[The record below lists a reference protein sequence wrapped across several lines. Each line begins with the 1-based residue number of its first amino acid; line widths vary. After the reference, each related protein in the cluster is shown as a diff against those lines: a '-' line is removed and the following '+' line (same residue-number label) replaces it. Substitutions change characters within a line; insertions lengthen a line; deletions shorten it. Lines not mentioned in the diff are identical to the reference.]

1 MSGVLK
7 HDIYSGIIK
16 NWGKLF
22 FGVVIFIIA
31 GMTGLILARNYGISN
46 VSWSELSSY
55 IFAGAMPYQETS
67 EKGYSFHIPLVWLII
82 QIYMAYMISVYPLHD
97 LKTYGVNMLL
107 KIKNRGKWW
116 TGKAVWA
123 ILLNVIIYALGNL
136 VIFITTLLSGGIKT
150 GMFTVREEI
159 TQNVTYVNMSGLSS
173 GQIILVLVVFPL
185 ITSIAMSLLQLM
197 VIICFS
203 EVVSYG
209 VVLFMCVAGA
219 FYEIPVLFIEYSM
232 CIRTTGYLLQKKTML
247 MRAMGGLIRPTQGSI
262 VINGEVLGKDMSFPK
277 SIGVLIE
284 NPAFI
289 DSFSGFRN
297 LKALADIN
305 KIITDEDIRKTIEMV
320 GLNPDDK
327 KKYKK
332 YSLGMKQ
339 RLGIAAAIMEKSEIM
354 LLDEPINAL
363 DESGVEEVRKILLS
377 LKSNDRVIII
387 ACHDREELELLSDE
401 IIEMENGACK
411 Q

>member
-1 MSGVLK
+1 MKIEINNLTKKIGQAEVLRNINLTFEGGK
-7 HDIYSGIIK
+7 IY
-16 NWGKLF
+16 
-22 FGVVIFIIA
+22 
-31 GMTGLILARNYGISN
+31 GL
-46 VSWSELSSY
+46 
-55 IFAGAMPYQETS
+55 
-67 EKGYSFHIPLVWLII
+67 
-82 QIYMAYMISVYPLHD
+82 
-97 LKTYGVNMLL
+97 
-107 KIKNRGKWW
+107 RGKN
-116 TGKAVWA
+116 G
-123 ILLNVIIYALGNL
+123 
-136 VIFITTLLSGGIKT
+136 SG
-150 GMFTVREEI
+150 
-159 TQNVTYVNMSGLSS
+159 
-173 GQIILVLVVFPL
+173 
-185 ITSIAMSLLQLM
+185 
-197 VIICFS
+197 
-203 EVVSYG
+203 
-209 VVLFMCVAGA
+209 
-219 FYEIPVLFIEYSM
+219 
-232 CIRTTGYLLQKKTML
+232 KTML